1 MQTTIT
7 QSLKRWALKLDYE
20 FILYHSKETIAS
32 TENNSIF
39 FETLRFKWEK
49 LSSCVGQALLSYE
62 DANEQIFEGLF
73 FDGNG

>member
-7 QSLKRWALKLDYE
+7 QCLKRWASYLDYE

-39 FETLRFKWEK
+39 FFETLRFNF
-49 LSSCVGQALLSYE
+49 LFCVGQALLSYE
-62 DANEQIFEGLF
+62 DANKQIFEGLF
-73 FDGNG
+73 FDANG